1 MKRENR
7 MIVAAVLLP
16 LFVGTFFGQDDVYKL
31 STIRFIVLTAVIAA
45 YNLFLFA
52 RKVEREHRRIVFVC
66 SGMSLFVMGLIQGV
80 CFLRQAENLDGRLI
94 CGLGILLAV
103 IVLGAFCLLLKLEKG
118 VTENVIVIVIY
129 AAFLIRVFYIVMNQ
143 AHLFQNDIAGFGPEN
158 YGHFGYIYFLF
169 TDGKLPDVNPMDYYE
184 LYQPPLH
191 YAVSALFFKLLQF
204 LGCPQEIWEELLQ
217 VLMLTYSCLIIVFI
231 NKIAIRLK
239 LSLSGRLAVICF
251 AGFLPYSV
259 MMSGSLNNDLLATLF
274 VFMSVYFTLKWY
286 DDPDLKTILIMALCI
301 GCAMM
306 SKISAALIAPAMA
319 VLMLQ
324 RAWKDRE
331 RWMVYLKQFVCFGL
345 IAFPLGLWHS
355 TYNFIKYQMPFGY
368 AASLGEDSAQF
379 IGFHDKWSR
388 FFDFDRAFEFLAV
401 RIDYIND
408 FADYNIPVTLIKF
421 AVFGESSY
429 YQASEL
435 TNILGISIFW
445 ATAAL
450 FALMALMF
458 AVWCFLKDGRLVQ
471 KIFLFTGAAVILYFY
486 LKFCIKYTH
495 VCTMSVR
502 YVISAVYIGC
512 LIIGAAITSLQQR
525 SVTKNG
531 IGGHICSKI
540 VTGLSVIYATAVI
553 VLIAGMEQVLF

>member
-1 MKRENR
+1 
-7 MIVAAVLLP
+7 MIVAAVVLP
-16 LFVGTFFGQDDVYKL
+16 LFVGIFFGQDDTYKL

-45 YNLFLFA
+45 YNLLLFV
-52 RKVEREHRRIVFVC
+52 RKVEWDHRKIVFAC
-66 SGMSLFVMGLIQGV
+66 SGMSLFTMGLIQGV
-80 CFLRQAENLDGRLI
+80 CFLRQKENIDESLI

-103 IVLGAFCLLLKLEKG
+103 IVLGAFCILFKSEKG
-118 VTENVIVIVIY
+118 ITENVIVIVIY

-143 AHLFQNDIAGFGPEN
+143 AHLFQNDVASFDPES
-158 YGHFGYIYFLF
+158 YGHLGYIYFLF
-169 TDGKLPDVNPMDYYE
+169 TDGKLPDINPMDYYE

-204 LGCPQEIWEELLQ
+204 FGCPQEIWEELLQ

-274 VFMSVYFTLKWY
+274 TFMSVYFTLKWY
-286 DDPDLKTILIMALCI
+286 DDPDLKTIMIMALCI

-306 SKISAALIAPAMA
+306 SKVSTALIAPAMA

-324 RAWKDRE
+324 RAWKDRK

-355 TYNFIKYQMPFGY
+355 TYNYIKYQMPFGY

-401 RIDYIND
+401 RLDYIND

-421 AVFGESSY
+421 AAFGESRY
-429 YQASEL
+429 YLSGKL
-435 TNILGISIFW
+435 TSILGTGIFW

-450 FALMALMF
+450 FVLMALMF
-458 AVWCFLKDGRLVQ
+458 MVWCFLRDGRLMQ
-471 KIFLFTGAAVILYFY
+471 KIFMFTGAAVVFYFY

-495 VCTMSVR
+495 VCSMNVR
-502 YVISAVYIGC
+502 YVMSAVYIGC
-512 LIIGAAITSLQQR
+512 LSIGAAITSLQQI
-525 SVTKNG
+525 SATKNG
-531 IGGHICSKI
+531 AGGHICSKI
-540 VTGLSVIYATAVI
+540 VTTLSVLYAAAVI
-553 VLIAGMEQVLF
+553 VLIAGMEQLLF